1 MEATPEVMSY
11 IVIGI
16 QAAMGDRAQEKETVT
31 RKGKKTEPKQKSDGI
46 GTGQTEA
53 QVPNKEGRRTQLE
66 APGKTKEEK
75 WKVDSRSC

>member
-53 QVPNKEGRRTQLE
+53 QVPNKEGRRSQLE
-66 APGKTKEEK
+66 APRKTKEEK
-75 WKVDSRSC
+75 WRVDSRSC